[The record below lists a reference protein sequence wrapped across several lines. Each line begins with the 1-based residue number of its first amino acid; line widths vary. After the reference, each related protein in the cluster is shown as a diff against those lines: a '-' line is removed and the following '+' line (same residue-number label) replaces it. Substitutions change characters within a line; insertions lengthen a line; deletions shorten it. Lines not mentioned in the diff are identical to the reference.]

1 MSTFAKVAVAAVA
14 VIAVGLVGMTFLQP
28 GGNGGVGA
36 PSAAPSPAVVPT
48 APPDPTAP
56 PLTGQFTSPSHGYT
70 IASPEGW
77 STRAATAPWTSG
89 IVDYFNEGSDLIYP
103 GTTESPGPAFLALA
117 SQALGDRTPAEF
129 EADVWQI
136 LIDDDPVAATCSS
149 SAEPITIDGATG
161 SIACKAAVVADGGRG
176 YVVMLWTV
184 GDEAWI
190 EEVYDDAWLASV
202 VATMDLQPEDAVD
215 AVTSSAPTA
224 PPLTGAFTSPSHGY
238 TISYPDTW
246 ETRPATAPWTTQWV
260 DWFNESG
267 DLLHDAGAPGALF
280 LSLASQP
287 LGDRTRAEW
296 EADVDEILAVDDP
309 AGPPCSS
316 AAAQITID
324 GAPGIRCGNVA
335 LVTEGG
341 RGYWIMLYT
350 SNDGPWLGEANEVAW
365 FESVL
370 ATMELHPEDAVDAA
384 ASPAPS

>member
-1 MSTFAKVAVAAVA
+1 MNERGFDRMAEAYLADGPTVLADRVLDAALGEVHVTRQQRARWRAPWRFPDMSTFAKVAVAAVA

-36 PSAAPSPAVVPT
+36 PSAAPSPTVVPT
-48 APPDPTAP
+48 APPDPT
-56 PLTGQFTSPSHGYT
+56 
-70 IASPEGW
+70 
-77 STRAATAPWTSG
+77 
-89 IVDYFNEGSDLIYP
+89 
-103 GTTESPGPAFLALA
+103 
-117 SQALGDRTPAEF
+117 
-129 EADVWQI
+129 
-136 LIDDDPVAATCSS
+136 
-149 SAEPITIDGATG
+149 
-161 SIACKAAVVADGGRG
+161 
-176 YVVMLWTV
+176 
-184 GDEAWI
+184 
-190 EEVYDDAWLASV
+190 
-202 VATMDLQPEDAVD
+202 D

-324 GAPGIRCGNVA
+324 GAPGIRCGKVA

>member
-1 MSTFAKVAVAAVA
+1 MNERGFDRMAEAYLADGPTVLADRVLDAALGEVHVTRQQRARWRAPWRFPDMSTFAKVAVAAVA

-36 PSAAPSPAVVPT
+36 PSAAPSPTVVPT
-48 APPDPTAP
+48 APPDPT
-56 PLTGQFTSPSHGYT
+56 
-70 IASPEGW
+70 
-77 STRAATAPWTSG
+77 
-89 IVDYFNEGSDLIYP
+89 
-103 GTTESPGPAFLALA
+103 
-117 SQALGDRTPAEF
+117 
-129 EADVWQI
+129 
-136 LIDDDPVAATCSS
+136 
-149 SAEPITIDGATG
+149 
-161 SIACKAAVVADGGRG
+161 
-176 YVVMLWTV
+176 
-184 GDEAWI
+184 
-190 EEVYDDAWLASV
+190 
-202 VATMDLQPEDAVD
+202 D

-224 PPLTGAFTSPSHGY
+224 PPLTGAFTSPSLGY

-267 DLLHDAGAPGALF
+267 DLLHDAGAPGSLF

-324 GAPGIRCGNVA
+324 GAPGIRCGKVA

-370 ATMELHPEDAVDAA
+370 ATMELHPEDAVDAV